1 MIIPDIIK
9 TCVGIKISGQI
20 LRSFL
25 FTTDV
30 AIIRNTNA
38 DAIIA
43 VYPFSPQSLITQSL
57 ILASDKPMLCGIGG
71 GGKCDRL
78 IRLATDAEVQGA
90 LGVVLNLPTSS
101 EMIIELKKSI
111 AIPLVLTIITEKED
125 IKSRIQAGADILNV
139 SVADKTAEMVRMIR
153 SIDPNIPVIA
163 TGGKS
168 EDTIKEV
175 IEAGA
180 NAVSFTPPSTGEL
193 FKEMMTKFRNREE

>member
-1 MIIPDIIK
+1 MIIPDIIN
-9 TCVGIKISGQI
+9 TCHGIKISGQF

-71 GGKCDRL
+71 GGRCDRL
-78 IRLATDAEVQGA
+78 IRLANDAEVQGA
-90 LGVVLNLPTSS
+90 IGVVLNLPTSN

-111 AIPLVLTIITEKED
+111 AVPLVLTIITEKED
-125 IKSRIQAGADILNV
+125 IKSRIQAGADILNI
-139 SVADKTAEMVRMIR
+139 SLADKTAEMVRLIR
-153 SIDPNIPVIA
+153 SINPIIPVIA
-163 TGGKS
+163 TGGKT

-193 FKEMMTKFRNREE
+193 FKEMMTKFRNEEE